1 MKALQTTEKIGRA
14 IFIAFW
20 SVWHFFLGLFA
31 VAFIQEQVELSK
43 WLILLFWSAFCSASV
58 WLALSTM
65 PDILLS
71 TDGVRVRVLFFERF
85 HPWDTIKQAGV
96 LYRMGRGMWYNQIV
110 LLKANGSRRQYQD
123 KTFLLRNIGK
133 KIPIPYSEDTK
144 NYIIRYYGPLDF
156 DLSDGREEKSIVVD

>member
-1 MKALQTTEKIGRA
+1 MKVLQTAEKIGRA

-20 SVWHFFLGLFA
+20 SVWHFFLSLFA
-31 VAFIQEQVELSK
+31 VAFIQEQVEPSK
-43 WLILLFWSAFCSASV
+43 WLILLCCSAFCSALV

-71 TDGVRVRVLFFERF
+71 ADGVRVRVLFFEHF
-85 HPWDTIKQAGV
+85 HPWDTIKQAGI
-96 LYRMGRGMWYNQIV
+96 LYRMGRGMRYNQIV
-110 LLKANGSRRQYQD
+110 LLKANGSPRQYQD

-133 KIPIPYSEDTK
+133 KIPIPYSEDAK

-156 DLSDGREEKSIVVD
+156 DLSDGRAEKVS